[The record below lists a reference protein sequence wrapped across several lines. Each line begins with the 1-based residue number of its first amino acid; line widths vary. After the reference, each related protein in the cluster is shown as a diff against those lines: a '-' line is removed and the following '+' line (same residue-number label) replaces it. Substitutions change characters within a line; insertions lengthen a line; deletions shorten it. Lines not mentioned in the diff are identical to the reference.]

1 MVVRPLAHVAAID
14 DRGCIF
20 RRAIDTLSE
29 DSVESALNSFGHSRD
44 CGSMAE
50 HMSDSET
57 LARINAAKIAVQN
70 QTALLHR
77 EFGRAKS
84 NWKSDGTRVTPVDIA
99 ISEGIV
105 AELIQQFPDDD
116 YFSEEL
122 THTDA
127 PIRLKKRFAWILDP
141 IDGTNNYAIGIAH
154 CAISLGL
161 FENGLPIYGVVYDL
175 ARRTLIHGGPGHGVY
190 DGERVAQVLQQPPNS
205 QTLLGFHSPYDKA
218 FAHDAAVLVEN
229 FKIRGLGSS
238 TLHLAYVAVGILA
251 GTVDHNVRIWDIAA
265 AVPLC
270 LAGGGSVEF
279 LNGDQFP
286 LREFDLK
293 MPRIFY
299 VAGSKT
305 MCTRL
310 RNLLQVNGQK

>member
-1 MVVRPLAHVAAID
+1 
-14 DRGCIF
+14 
-20 RRAIDTLSE
+20 
-29 DSVESALNSFGHSRD
+29 
-44 CGSMAE
+44 MAQ

-57 LARINAAKIAVQN
+57 LARIEAAKIAVQN

-77 EFGRAKS
+77 EFGRTKS
-84 NWKSDGTRVTPVDIA
+84 DWKTDGTRVTPVDIA

-105 AELIQQFPDDD
+105 AELKQQFPDDD

-122 THTDA
+122 THADA
-127 PIRLKKRFAWILDP
+127 PIPLVARFAWILDP

-161 FENGLPIYGVVYDL
+161 FENGRPIYGVVYDL
-175 ARRTLIHGGPGHGVY
+175 ARRTLIHGGPGYGLF
-190 DGERVAQVLQQPPNS
+190 DGERPAHVLTQAPDS
-205 QTLLGFHSPYDKA
+205 QTLVGFHSPYDKT
-218 FAHDAAVLVEN
+218 FARDVTVLVEN

-238 TLHLAYVAVGILA
+238 TLHLAYVAVGILG

-265 AVPLC
+265 ATPLC

-279 LNGDQFP
+279 LNGEQFP

-305 MCTRL
+305 MCTCLKKLL
-310 RNLLQVNGQK
+310 RVET